1 MNIMGNNLAGI
12 FNKLDSFKQTI
23 QKFAPGVFFA
33 QETKSRRKNQVKIND
48 YVMFEHIRKDKGG
61 GGLLTAVHKNLHPVS
76 VSDESD
82 VEILVVQ
89 GSINNKKVRFINGY
103 GPQEKEI
110 DENRMKFFNKLDF
123 EVKRSHVA
131 GDMIC
136 IQMDANSKLGADN
149 VPGDPDEQSKNGK
162 VLEKVIIDNDL
173 IVANGTKLCS
183 GIITRYRKTKQREE
197 KSVIDF
203 FIVCQRFFNLIKSML
218 IDEKRIYTITKY
230 NDKNGNKNVK
240 QSDHN
245 LMMLNIDS
253 NWRTSIDEKKER
265 IEIYNYKNKEDF
277 EQFKNETENNPELR
291 D

>member
-1 MNIMGNNLAGI
+1 MEQCSEEQEISLTASSSLPKLKRGKRKSKAKYQQQSMNIMGNNLAGI

-136 IQMDANSKLGADN
+136 IQMDANSKLGAD
-149 VPGDPDEQSKNGK
+149 EQSKNGK

-197 KSVIDF
+197 KSVINRLRY
-203 FIVCQRFFNLIKSML
+203 CLS
-218 IDEKRIYTITKY
+218 
-230 NDKNGNKNVK
+230 
-240 QSDHN
+240 
-245 LMMLNIDS
+245 
-253 NWRTSIDEKKER
+253 
-265 IEIYNYKNKEDF
+265 EI
-277 EQFKNETENNPELR
+277 L
-291 D
+291 